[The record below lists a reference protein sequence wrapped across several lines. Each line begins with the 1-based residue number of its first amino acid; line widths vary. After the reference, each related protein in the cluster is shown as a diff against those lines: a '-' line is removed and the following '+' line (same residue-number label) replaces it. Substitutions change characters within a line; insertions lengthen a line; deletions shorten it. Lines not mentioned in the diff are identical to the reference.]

1 MSRPA
6 DLHAGTLL
14 RHWRSVRRLSQLEVS
29 SRTGVS
35 TRHLSC
41 VETGR
46 AKPSRELLLYLADEF
61 EMPKRAVN
69 DMLLAGGF
77 APVFS
82 EYSLDDDALAAAR
95 DVIRLVL
102 DGNDPNPTTV
112 IDTRWNVVDANS
124 AAFWFTAS
132 VDPALLTSGLNVARL
147 SLHPD
152 GLASR
157 VTNFDE
163 YAGQLLRHM
172 RHVLVLTQDD
182 ELRAL
187 IDECETYAP
196 TAARTMPT
204 APDVVLPLR
213 IVIDGVHGR
222 APQLERRESE
232 DPRTAAEVQHPK
244 TLELLLREPFQTQSG
259 GGVTASAECKP
270 RVEPQREFTRGL
282 GFTRYHPQT
291 SAETR
296 LHGVLPP
303 GVLPVRIHQMIGLNS
318 SFVEL
323 QGAEG

>member
-1 MSRPA
+1 MPQPTDR
-6 DLHAGTLL
+6 HAGTLL
-14 RHWRSVRRLSQLEVS
+14 RHWRGLRRLSQLEVS

-61 EMPKRAVN
+61 EMPKRAAN
-69 DMLLAGGF
+69 EMLLAGGF

-82 EYSLDDDALAAAR
+82 EYSLADEALDTAR
-95 DVIRLVL
+95 QVIQLVL

-112 IDTRWNVVDANS
+112 IDTRWNVVDANA

-132 VDPALLTSGLNVARL
+132 VDPTLLAAPLNLARL

-182 ELRAL
+182 VLRAL
-187 IDECETYAP
+187 MDECETYAP
-196 TAARTMPT
+196 TASRTMPA

-213 IVIDGVHGR
+213 I
-222 APQLERRESE
+222 L
-232 DPRTAAEVQHPK
+232 AEG
-244 TLELLLREPFQTQSG
+244 LELSFLSTVTTFGTAQDVTLSELSIETLYPADRTTREVLAARPWLDRATDLSA
-259 GGVTASAECKP
+259 VT
-270 RVEPQREFTRGL
+270 
-282 GFTRYHPQT
+282 
-291 SAETR
+291 
-296 LHGVLPP
+296 
-303 GVLPVRIHQMIGLNS
+303 
-318 SFVEL
+318 
-323 QGAEG
+323 